1 MHMSASQSTSFG
13 LWTSIPHRASLFQRT
28 SLQIITKQQNHT
40 IADHQHHN
48 KLLASHNI
56 RSTSNIHHTIIKYHH
71 HTLHHRKISP
81 PKANTIAKY
90 QYHTLVIVPTK
101 ILKRRQ
107 ILGDDYVPLG
117 VMTKQPELVLA
128 CSREIF
134 EQYKCLEVFV
144 GALNSRTTTNI
155 TRFESINNKQ
165 FLRTIMVLYQ
175 IQKQRG

>member
-1 MHMSASQSTSFG
+1 M
-13 LWTSIPHRASLFQRT
+13 
-28 SLQIITKQQNHT
+28 
-40 IADHQHHN
+40 
-48 KLLASHNI
+48 
-56 RSTSNIHHTIIKYHH
+56 
-71 HTLHHRKISP
+71 
-81 PKANTIAKY
+81 IAKY
-90 QYHTLVIVPTK
+90 QYHTLAIVPTK

-107 ILGDDYVPLG
+107 ILGDDFVPLG